1 MNIINATN
9 LTKTFGNN
17 IIFKNLN
24 FSVKKGEVLTII
36 GPSGQGKSTLLRCL
50 IGLEKVDDGIIEIA
64 GNTLVKNGV
73 YCAKKEMME
82 ILSDVGI
89 VFQDFNLFPNLN
101 VNQNLKI
108 VCNNENKINSL
119 LKRFQ
124 LYDKQSLYP
133 QNLSGGQ
140 KQRLAIIRT
149 LLRDPKIILLDE
161 PTSALDK
168 ENSNEIVRLIEE
180 LKEERYTIIIVTHDN
195 DFVKSLDS
203 KIYVI
208 NQSIK

>member
-9 LTKTFGNN
+9 LTKTFGSNV
-17 IIFKNLN
+17 IFKDLN
-24 FSVKKGEVLTII
+24 FSVKNGEVLTII

-50 IGLEKVDDGIIEIA
+50 IGLEKVNQGTIEIDEKF
-64 GNTLVKNGV
+64 LVKDGV
-73 YCAKKEMME
+73 YCPRKEMIE
-82 ILSDVGI
+82 ILSNVGM
-89 VFQDFNLFPNLN
+89 VFQDFNLFPNLD

-108 VCNNENKINSL
+108 VCNNEIKINNL
-119 LKRFQ
+119 LKRFK

-133 QNLSGGQ
+133 HNLSGGQ

-168 ENSNEIVRLIEE
+168 ENSNEIVRVIEE
-180 LKEERYTIIIVTHDN
+180 LKEEKYTIIIVTHDN
-195 DFVKSLDS
+195 DLVKILDS
-203 KIYVI
+203 KVYAMG
-208 NQSIK
+208 